1 MKKTVIIMLGALLMA
16 AVTPAMAQNVTEES
30 EKVALEAMKVAKKA
44 MKDAKLDK
52 QAQKEAKK
60 AMKEAEKAMKEA
72 KKASKKAAASEVLAA
87 PVAVTAPVAQ
97 QPFTIEKP
105 VLTTDGDSIA
115 YIFGIAQSK
124 GLDQYLKSLG
134 VDSTYIEDFNRGI
147 QSRLGYDPENKK
159 EHAYYQGI
167 AIAGQIENM
176 TKQFSGDY
184 YAANPSQ
191 KLNPKIVANGIVAG
205 LTGQAEMT
213 ADSATTQWRS
223 KMEARQKANQE
234 KLYGENR
241 RKGEAFL
248 AENAKKE
255 GVVTLPSGLQYKV
268 LKDGMGSKPR
278 TTDKVKVNYEGHL
291 IDGTEFD
298 SSYKRKEPATF
309 KCNQVIKGWTEAL
322 THMNVG
328 SQWELYIPYNLA
340 YGEKQ
345 SGKIPPFSTLIF
357 TVELLDI
364 VK

>member
-1 MKKTVIIMLGALLMA
+1 MKKLLIISLGALLTMA
-16 AVTPAMAQNVTEES
+16 PSAVKAQNMTDES
-30 EKVALEAMKVAKKA
+30 LKA
-44 MKDAKLDK
+44 AN
-52 QAQKEAKK
+52 A
-60 AMKEAEKAMKEA
+60 AMKEAQKVIKDSKLDKEDQKEVKKAMKEA
-72 KKASKKAAASEVLAA
+72 KKALKEAQKASKNAAVSEVLAT
-87 PVAVTAPVAQ
+87 PVANVAAA

-105 VLTTDGDSIA
+105 VLTNEGDSIA

-124 GLDQYLKSLG
+124 GLDQYLKSLD
-134 VDSTYIEDFNRGI
+134 VDSTYIEDFNKGI
-147 QSRLGYDPENKK
+147 QNRLGYNPENKK
-159 EHAYYQGI
+159 EHAYYQGV

-184 YAANPSQ
+184 YAADPSQ
-191 KLNPKIVANGIVAG
+191 KLNPQIVANGIVAG

-213 ADSATTQWRS
+213 ADDATTQWRS

-248 AENAKKE
+248 EENSKKE

-268 LKDGMGSKPR
+268 IKDGMGAKPLA
-278 TTDKVKVNYEGHL
+278 TDKVKVNYEGHL

-322 THMNVG
+322 TNMNVG

-340 YGEKQ
+340 YGDKQ
-345 SGKIPPFSTLIF
+345 QSKIPPFSTLIF